1 MTLAHKQCANMPI
14 TDAGGT
20 RDTNVGLCSRG
31 SRCLPM
37 ASVLPV
43 GERRLRYVAV
53 FQATRSV
60 CGELNVRH
68 KGNGRWVTRFLLS
81 PVDPVFEFPL
91 LAQRGHGRT
100 SDPSAHSKPKR
111 TFSGSVPAAR
121 SVPSRVDF
129 AHAAARGG
137 RRVLACAARSF
148 PNASSATLSG
158 RG

>member
-53 FQATRSV
+53 FQATRSG
-60 CGELNVRH
+60 CGEPNVRH

-81 PVDPVFEFPL
+81 RVDPVFEFPL

-100 SDPSAHSKPKR
+100 SDPSAQSKRKR

-121 SVPSRVDF
+121 SLPWR
-129 AHAAARGG
+129 AAAFTRRADNAKRDG
-137 RRVLACAARSF
+137 RFDVPRSKF
-148 PNASSATLSG
+148 QVASQG
-158 RG
+158 DG